1 MGSCW
6 MHGFS
11 QFLFSLL
18 PLTERAGSRV
28 GCSDWPVVV
37 EEEQDSN
44 REERAAGGAGGA
56 YQGGGEALAASAGAA
71 VCRGLGAVG
80 TAEESDARTGSCW
93 EKPSPDTEGR
103 LSAISSDHLSL
114 LTIRTGWPK
123 LDLPSCGR

>member
-28 GCSDWPVVV
+28 GCSDWPVVA
-37 EEEQDSN
+37 EEEQDTN

-56 YQGGGEALAASAGAA
+56 YQGGGEALAASAGAWVPWGQPKKVMLEQA
-71 VCRGLGAVG
+71 PVG
-80 TAEESDARTGSCW
+80 
-93 EKPSPDTEGR
+93 KSPAHTQRADF
-103 LSAISSDHLSL
+103 SAISSDHLC
-114 LTIRTGWPK
+114 
-123 LDLPSCGR
+123 LPLCGQ